1 MTVHITVPLDDEQ
14 NAQLEALAHQQSRTP
29 ADLVASVIRD
39 LLAKDAAWIAALEEG
54 LDDVRAGRVYDY
66 DEVKSDLRAY
76 VNQRMKQVA
85 D

>member
-1 MTVHITVPLDDEQ
+1 MTVHISIALDEEQ
-14 NAQLEALAHQQSRTP
+14 NALLEALAQHQSRTP

-39 LLAKDAAWIAALEEG
+39 LLAKDAAWMAAVEVGLE
-54 LDDVRAGRVYDY
+54 DVRAGRVYDY

-76 VNQRMKQVA
+76 VDQRMKQAA